1 MSEVPHNLR
10 TVTNTDFPALPDA
23 LPPGRLVHAAEDLP
37 NRPQRPLL
45 WMSDEPVEG
54 VAAEW
59 TRLRAEHE
67 RTGLYPVLLEHDPDR
82 GWDDRWYL
90 ADNTGDLDVDPSSAL
105 RTLWDQLQEDREPEE
120 DDEDEIPE
128 EEWPTG
134 PWPGLARAGAGDD
147 SPEAMADEFAVY
159 LQGSEDVHGR
169 TRRWRLGLIPADDG
183 ADALTL
189 AGWDGPCN
197 HTNAI
202 ELISAVL
209 RTWGERFGTRVVGL
223 GPDML
228 WLSVARP
235 PQDLDH
241 ARAVALEHFAFC
253 PDNLWQSDNNTVDK
267 YASSLIGVNLWT
279 FWWD

>member
-23 LPPGRLVHAAEDLP
+23 LPPGRLVHAAEALP
-37 NRPQRPLL
+37 NRPEKPLL
-45 WMSDEPVEG
+45 WMSDEPVKD

-67 RTGLYPVLLEHDPDR
+67 RTGLYPVLLEHDQKR

-90 ADNTGDLDVDPSSAL
+90 ADNTGDLDVDPESAL
-105 RTLWDQLQEDREPEE
+105 RTLWAQLQEDREPEE
-120 DDEDEIPE
+120 DDEDEVPE
-128 EEWPTG
+128 EEWPAG
-134 PWPGLARAGAGDD
+134 PWPGLARAGHGDD
-147 SPEAMADEFAVY
+147 SPEAMAHQFAVY
-159 LQGSEDVHGR
+159 LQGSEDFHGR
-169 TRRWRLGLIPADDG
+169 TRRWRLGLIPADNG

-197 HTNAI
+197 HTNSI

-209 RTWGERFGTRVVGL
+209 RTWGERFGARVVGL

-253 PDNLWQSDNNTVDK
+253 PDNIWQSGYDTVDR
-267 YASSLIGVNLWT
+267 YAASLIGVNVWA